1 MCLKT
6 GALKKYVIG
15 TYSFK
20 FRSLLTVFPSN
31 GTLCLITVAPTPTGC
46 VTPGIAI
53 IVQEDTHVIP
63 QSLVGGGEHTGLGL
77 LTVGPGT

>member
-1 MCLKT
+1 MWLKT
-6 GALKKYVIG
+6 VALKKYVLA

-20 FRSLLTVFPSN
+20 IISLLTVFPSN
-31 GTLCLITVAPTPTGC
+31 GTLCLITVSPTPTSC
-46 VTPGIAI
+46 VTPGISV
-53 IVQEDTHVIP
+53 IVQEDADVIP

>member
-53 IVQEDTHVIP
+53 IVQEDAHVIP